1 MYIDLNTMME
11 YWKRKK
17 HEGDKGGS
25 FNLDLY
31 LQVLKAKGNIAQTRK
46 NNNA

>member
-1 MYIDLNTMME
+1 MYIDINTMME

-31 LQVLKAKGNIAQTRK
+31 LQVLKAKNNIPQTKK